1 MHACPAL
8 TALARRELITYY
20 TASHLHSA
28 LRSEKCMNCNDSG
41 PYFIFQYVDGAAPI
55 ALPRGVRT
63 GGGSFMANG
72 KMASS
77 VLVAV
82 QCMTA

>member
-1 MHACPAL
+1 
-8 TALARRELITYY
+8 
-20 TASHLHSA
+20 
-28 LRSEKCMNCNDSG
+28 MNCNDSG
-41 PYFIFQYVDGAAPI
+41 SYFILQYVDGAAPI